1 MRRIRSGRHLVLR
14 GARFRSLLATLMC
27 VSVLGS
33 IVTASGSADATSRI
47 STSTTLK
54 WSAGT
59 TLVSSTGG
67 VRTVSCVS
75 ATFCVAGDF
84 SGGVSTY
91 NGTDWSAPVVV
102 DAGRAITAI
111 SCPAT
116 SFCVATDQAGNYV
129 IWENGSWG
137 APTAFASSPSPVM
150 VAVSCAS
157 PSFCLAVGRTA
168 NFSPADFYYYDGAWY
183 PDTSAYA
190 STDVVPFDAVS
201 CTSSLV
207 CLATDQGGG
216 VMTFTFS
223 SSPAAQLVHAST
235 TTPIDPGVK
244 NFVGASIA
252 CVSATSC
259 VVGSFTNQVS
269 TYNGVTWTTQ
279 IVFAPT
285 TLGVLVSC
293 AIATCVANSSTSQGV
308 SAVAPFTTWSTVGQ
322 LNALSQINGFSC
334 FPASSSVACLAVD
347 NDGFSIA
354 ISLGAAGVPSY
365 TEASSTFDAPHTLTS
380 VTCASVTYCIASDA
394 AGETVTYRSGTWS
407 APQPVTTIP
416 LGIREIRCGASSKSS
431 MSLRCAAVVG
441 NYLAF
446 TFASATAKW
455 SPVHSASTPT
465 FAVSCARQCEF
476 LSPQGRSSGL
486 VQGYLPR
493 LPVGAIAT
501 DVSCPAGGVEC
512 VAVDS
517 SGGSY
522 LSHRGRWVLGPKVA
536 TLATLWSISCVSTSF
551 CEATDLEGRAFSFN
565 GTKWSAPQ
573 KVSAFGVYN
582 VSCGAAYF
590 CVASGLSGGAY
601 VYDGET
607 WTPTAKFSASNVLHG
622 LSCASATSCVGVG
635 GTQAFRLS
643 IPTSATKITLLAPAR
658 RDNVVGRTIVGAL
671 VTSASAP
678 TGQVSFSTGPG
689 ASAPDCVAT
698 LKRIS
703 AMESSAHCTLRTT
716 HVGETTVEA
725 NFAGSFGFAPAPAA
739 MRPEMI
745 IAK

>member
-1 MRRIRSGRHLVLR
+1 MRRVRFRRYFVFR
-14 GARFRSLLATLMC
+14 GARWRSLLAALMC

-33 IVTASGSADATSRI
+33 MTVTSGMAGASSQITPM
-47 STSTTLK
+47 TTLK

-75 ATFCVAGDF
+75 ATFCMAGDF

-91 NGTDWSAPVVV
+91 NGTNWSTPVVI
-102 DAGRAITAI
+102 DEGHEISAI
-111 SCPAT
+111 SCPTAT
-116 SFCVATDQAGNYV
+116 FCVATDRVGNYL
-129 IWENGSWG
+129 IWNNGSWG
-137 APTAFASSPSPVM
+137 SPTAIASSPSPIM
-150 VAVSCAS
+150 SAVSCAS

-168 NFSPADFYYYDGAWY
+168 NFSPADFYYYNGTWY
-183 PDTSAYA
+183 PDTLAFA

-216 VMTFTFS
+216 VMTFTFT
-223 SSPAAQLVHAST
+223 SSPVVQLTHAAS

-244 NFVGASIA
+244 GFVGASIA
-252 CVSATSC
+252 CVSASSC
-259 VVGSFTNQVS
+259 VVGSFANQVS
-269 TYNGVTWTTQ
+269 TYNGTTWTTQ
-279 IVFAPT
+279 AVFAPT

-293 AIATCVANSSTSQGV
+293 ALSTCVANSSTSQGV

-322 LNALSQINGFSC
+322 LDAPSQINGLSC
-334 FPASSSVACLAVD
+334 FPSASSIACLAVD

-354 ISLGAAGVPSY
+354 IALGAGGVPSF

-380 VTCASVTYCIASDA
+380 VTCASATYCIASDT

-407 APQPVTTIP
+407 APLPVTTIP
-416 LGIREIRCGASSKSS
+416 LGIRAIRCGASTKSS
-431 MSLRCAAVVG
+431 QPLRCAAVVG
-441 NYLAF
+441 NYLAYAF
-446 TFASATAKW
+446 TSATATW
-455 SPVHSASTPT
+455 SPVPSASTPT
-465 FAVSCARQCEF
+465 FAVSCAQQCEY

-486 VQGYLPR
+486 VQGYLPK

-501 DVSCPAGGVEC
+501 DVSCPTGGVEC

-522 LSHRGRWVLGPKVA
+522 LSHQGRWILGPKVA
-536 TLATLWSISCVSTSF
+536 NQATLWSVSCVSTSF
-551 CEATDLEGRAFSFN
+551 CEATDIEGRAYSFN

-582 VSCGAAYF
+582 VSCGATYF

-601 VYDGET
+601 VFNGKD
-607 WTPTAKFSASNVLHG
+607 WAPTASLGGSNVLHG
-622 LSCASATSCVGVG
+622 LSCASATSCVGVDG
-635 GTQAFRLS
+635 SQAFSLS
-643 IPTSATKITLLAPAR
+643 VPTAATTIALLASTR
-658 RDNVVGRTIVGAL
+658 RENVVGRTIVGAL
-671 VTSASAP
+671 VTSATAP
-678 TGQVSFSTGPG
+678 TGQVSFSAGLGT
-689 ASAPDCVAT
+689 SAPSCVAT
-698 LKRIS
+698 LKKVS
-703 AMESSAHCTLRTT
+703 ATQSSVHCTLRTT
-716 HVGETTVEA
+716 HVGETTLEA
-725 NFAGSFGFAPAPAA
+725 NFAGSYGFAPAPAA
-739 MRPEMI
+739 MRHEII